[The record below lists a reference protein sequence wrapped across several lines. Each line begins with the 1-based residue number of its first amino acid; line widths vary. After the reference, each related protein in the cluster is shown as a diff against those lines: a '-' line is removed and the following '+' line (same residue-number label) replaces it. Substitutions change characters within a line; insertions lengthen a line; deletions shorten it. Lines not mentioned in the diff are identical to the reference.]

1 MVHVDALPA
10 SDGVHADDGVNGLD
24 GVAADGQ
31 ARSTSTVGLSDS
43 AVQRSQALEVLL
55 EARAQ
60 GRVDG
65 VSIDVVSSS

>member
-10 SDGVHADDGVNGLD
+10 GDGVHADDGVNGLD

-31 ARSTSTVGLSDS
+31 AGSTSTVGLSDS
-43 AVQRSQALEVLL
+43 RVQRGQALEVLL

-60 GRVDG
+60 
-65 VSIDVVSSS
+65 

>member
-1 MVHVDALPA
+1 MVDVDALPPG
-10 SDGVHADDGVNGLD
+10 DGVHADDGVDGLD

-43 AVQRSQALEVLL
+43 RVQRGQALEVLL

-60 GRVDG
+60 
-65 VSIDVVSSS
+65 